1 MPAEPDPAALVGN
14 WRCRDLN
21 PYPGQAPQVIV
32 TSYGSDG
39 SFVSELQVEARGPLG
54 AIAVIQRGR
63 WSLAD
68 GRLVTRDVATRARAM
83 DGDTE
88 TDAMAKAGAE
98 LIDALGHAEPA
109 ASEIL
114 RLDARRLTLR
124 PLGVVDPPVIGCIRQ
139 TGAGPLVTG
148 GDAT

>member
-1 MPAEPDPAALVGN
+1 M
-14 WRCRDLN
+14 
-21 PYPGQAPQVIV
+21 IV
-32 TSYGSDG
+32 TTYGSDG
-39 SFVSELQVEARGPLG
+39 SFVSESRDRRPVARLERLLSSS
-54 AIAVIQRGR
+54 AAAGR
-63 WSLAD
+63 WRMAAC
-68 GRLVTRDVATRARAM
+68 VTRDVATRARAL

-98 LIDALGHAEPA
+98 LIDAMGHAEPA

-124 PLGVVDPPVIGCIRQ
+124 PAGVTDPPVIGCIRQ